1 MAKIFCP
8 PSILLG
14 AVLDKYTEDKA
25 CLVCKL
31 PQTGW
36 LKTTYIYFLLVM
48 EARSLEIQLLAGLGP
63 CGGSEGDNLFHAS
76 LLASISCLQSL
87 AFFGL

>member
-1 MAKIFCP
+1 
-8 PSILLG
+8 
-14 AVLDKYTEDKA
+14 
-25 CLVCKL
+25 
-31 PQTGW
+31 
-36 LKTTYIYFLLVM
+36 M

-76 LLASISCLQSL
+76 LLASNSCLQSL